1 MTFWFAT
8 PSTTFLVENFAD
20 DHRCLIASA
29 TASGSAT
36 SPSRTAPAGSA
47 TCPKRYNVAPF
58 FPNESSAAR
67 TPEVPM
73 SRPTDVRPATGLSP
87 AFRTASG
94 ARGPVGRWAG
104 SDTWVGHEKAR
115 LERKG
120 YVYSARRRSRHGQ
133 PSENTQPKV

>member
-47 TCPKRYNVAPF
+47 TCPKRYNVAPLL
-58 FPNESSAAR
+58 PNESSAAR

-87 AFRTASG
+87 AFHCRKRRPG
-94 ARGPVGRWAG
+94 QVGRWACVLTDFG
-104 SDTWVGHEKAR
+104 RSRAR
-115 LERKG
+115 LEQK
-120 YVYSARRRSRHGQ
+120 HHFD
-133 PSENTQPKV
+133 